1 MDKWPGGQN
10 GGNHCCRT
18 EYKKMK
24 GRQPKRPLAQHYM
37 HTHYRGHRKK
47 KEKGPERVF
56 EVIIA
61 EKFPNMEKEIV
72 NQ

>member
-1 MDKWPGGQN
+1 MNEK
-10 GGNHCCRT
+10 
-18 EYKKMK
+18 K

-37 HTHYRGHRKK
+37 HTHYRGRRKK